1 MTSNP
6 TTISTGMPPRPSF
19 WARLQGGLLA
29 LPLALVLLTFL
40 AVPVGI
46 VVAVSFWDYNDWE
59 VIPDFVTFNYVEL
72 FTSRLTYILYAKTL
86 KFAFLVW
93 ACTLVIGVM
102 VAYVLTFRIRSTK
115 WQIVLFL
122 VCTIPFWT
130 SNIIRMI
137 AWIPVLGRHGLVN
150 GFLEQTGLIGS
161 PIEWLLY
168 SEFAVI
174 LAFVHLYALF
184 MVVPVFNSMARIDT
198 SLLEAARDA
207 GASGIQ
213 TFFTVILPL
222 CRPGMAIGSIF
233 VVALVMG
240 DFVTVKMMS
249 GGQAASVGVAL
260 RNEIALL
267 QYPPASA
274 AAVILLLFVLAM
286 IYGLTRIVDIRK
298 EL

>member
-1 MTSNP
+1 MTLNP
-6 TTISTGMPPRPSF
+6 TIVSTGKQLRPSF

-93 ACTLVIGVM
+93 AFTLVIGVM

-168 SEFAVI
+168 SEFAVV

-184 MVVPVFNSMARIDT
+184 MVVPVCNSMARIDT

-213 TFFTVILPL
+213 TFFMVILPL

>member
-1 MTSNP
+1 
-6 TTISTGMPPRPSF
+6 
-19 WARLQGGLLA
+19 
-29 LPLALVLLTFL
+29 
-40 AVPVGI
+40 
-46 VVAVSFWDYNDWE
+46 
-59 VIPDFVTFNYVEL
+59 
-72 FTSRLTYILYAKTL
+72 
-86 KFAFLVW
+86 
-93 ACTLVIGVM
+93 
-102 VAYVLTFRIRSTK
+102 
-115 WQIVLFL
+115 
-122 VCTIPFWT
+122 
-130 SNIIRMI
+130 MI
-137 AWIPVLGRHGLVN
+137 AWIPVLGRHGLIN
-150 GFLEQTGLIGS
+150 SGLEQLGIIGA

-184 MVVPVFNSMARIDT
+184 MVVPVFNSMARIDL

-207 GASGIQ
+207 GASGLQ
-213 TFFTVILPL
+213 SFFMVILPL
-222 CRPGMAIGSIF
+222 CRPGIAIGSIF
-233 VVALVMG
+233 VIALVMG

-286 IYGLTRIVDIRK
+286 IFGLTRIVDIRK

>member
-1 MTSNP
+1 MTATSKP
-6 TTISTGMPPRPSF
+6 AGQRRGLFKLTDIG
-19 WARLQGGLLA
+19 GGLLA
-29 LPLALVLLTFL
+29 LPFALVLLAFL

-59 VIPDFVTFNYVEL
+59 IIPSFVTFNYTEL
-72 FTSRLTYILYAKTL
+72 FTSRLTYILYWKTL
-86 KFAFLVW
+86 KFAFFVW
-93 ACTLVIGVM
+93 TATLIVGVII
-102 VAYVLTFRIRSTK
+102 AYVLAFRIRSTK

-137 AWIPVLGRHGLVN
+137 AWIPVLGRHGLIN
-150 GFLEQTGLIGS
+150 SGLEQLGIIGA

-184 MVVPVFNSMARIDT
+184 MVVPVFNSMARIDL

-207 GASGIQ
+207 GASGLHS
-213 TFFTVILPL
+213 FFMVILPL
-222 CRPGMAIGSIF
+222 CRPGIAIGSIF
-233 VVALVMG
+233 VIALVMG

-286 IYGLTRIVDIRK
+286 IFGLTRIVDIRK